1 MTETHKRTRYD
12 HKADA
17 DNDEEYSEVAPQS
30 RKRFG

>member
-17 DNDEEYSEVAPQS
+17 DNDEDYSGPAPQS
-30 RKRFG
+30 RKRF